1 MRRSGS
7 PCEGLEGL
15 RRALAKHAG
24 ADGTAPGLAPTAP
37 APGLDEEG
45 AAALSPI
52 RARQRKSV
60 LLVDDDPQ
68 TREAAVA
75 ELLHADV
82 PVRAF
87 DDGNAALAA
96 IAEEKPDVIALEI
109 GLAGDMG
116 GKDLVNM
123 IKATMEWVDIPVILW
138 TRVAV
143 ASHREARQIHGADEV
158 VQKSSV
164 APPRLPPASS
174 PSSAARKPEVE
185 PRLVLASASPRRARI
200 LRDLGVGFRVVVSH
214 EDESLVPGEDG
225 PAAVERLARAKALA
239 VASQERLP
247 VLAADTEVLCD
258 GHILGK
264 PSDERDAVAML
275 RRLAGR
281 AHEVVTGV
289 CVVRGEI
296 ARSGVERSVVRL
308 APMTEEE
315 LRWYAATGEPLDKA
329 GGYHIDGKGALFI
342 ETVDGSPS
350 NVAGLPVRLLLRL
363 VREAA
368 LELGLP

>member
-1 MRRSGS
+1 
-7 PCEGLEGL
+7 L
-15 RRALAKHAG
+15 
-24 ADGTAPGLAPTAP
+24 
-37 APGLDEEG
+37 
-45 AAALSPI
+45 
-52 RARQRKSV
+52 
-60 LLVDDDPQ
+60 
-68 TREAAVA
+68 
-75 ELLHADV
+75 
-82 PVRAF
+82 
-87 DDGNAALAA
+87 
-96 IAEEKPDVIALEI
+96 
-109 GLAGDMG
+109 
-116 GKDLVNM
+116 
-123 IKATMEWVDIPVILW
+123 
-138 TRVAV
+138 
-143 ASHREARQIHGADEV
+143 
-158 VQKSSV
+158 
-164 APPRLPPASS
+164 
-174 PSSAARKPEVE
+174 E

-239 VASQERLP
+239 VAREEHLP

-264 PSDERDAVAML
+264 PRDQRDAVAML

-289 CVVRGEI
+289 CVVKGGV
-296 ARSGVERSVVRL
+296 ARSGVEQSVVRL

-350 NVAGLPVRLLLRL
+350 NVAGLPVRLVLRL
-363 VREAA
+363 VREAG